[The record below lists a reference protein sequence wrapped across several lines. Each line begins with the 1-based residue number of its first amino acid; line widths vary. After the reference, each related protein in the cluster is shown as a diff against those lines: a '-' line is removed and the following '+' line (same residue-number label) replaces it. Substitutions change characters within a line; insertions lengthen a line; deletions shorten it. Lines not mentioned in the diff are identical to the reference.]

1 MAQTLNTSTNKLSL
15 TLTGDQKLGLQRE
28 ADARGFRS
36 VSALIGAIGDGK
48 VRVVT
53 KRERMLLDYIFR
65 EMDKQN

>member
-28 ADARGFRS
+28 ADTHGFRS

-48 VRVVT
+48 VRTMT
-53 KRERMLLDYIFR
+53 KREGMLLDYIESELR
-65 EMDKQN
+65 KRV